1 MYQSLVR
8 GLICLA
14 RTRLDTVHSMSVI
27 SQYMHEQK
35 KSLQATYRILHYL
48 KGNPWK
54 GILFKRNGR
63 QNLEASTDVDHAS
76 SLIDRRSTAAY
87 CTFLDENLHGEAKN
101 KMWLQDQPWN

>member
-1 MYQSLVR
+1 
-8 GLICLA
+8 
-14 RTRLDTVHSMSVI
+14 
-27 SQYMHEQK
+27 
-35 KSLQATYRILHYL
+35 
-48 KGNPWK
+48 
-54 GILFKRNGR
+54 LFKRNGR